1 MYKLYRFFTF
11 IIYPLLKIYLIFRV
25 KKNKECP
32 KRFYEKLGFSKY
44 NGIKNVIWFHVASLG
59 EIKSIL
65 PFINYYSDT
74 SREDKILITSVT
86 LSSKEFFENEISAKN
101 IFHQFA
107 PLDSP
112 VIVRRFLNN
121 WKPRISIFID
131 SEIWPNLITEASET
145 SKMIL
150 LNARI
155 SKKSF
160 KKWKNLKLV
169 FFQLMKKFSKILCQ
183 NEETFNYLKYFELQ
197 NLLYI
202 GNVKL
207 INTNKESPKHITIHE
222 NVISWSAMSIHFE
235 EVDRIINVHKI
246 INNEKLFTTFLIPR
260 HLNKIDIIL
269 KKIKDQNINVQ
280 KISENSVIKK
290 FNGIILIDKYGIA
303 DDVFNFS
310 KIVFMGGSFIN
321 HGGQNPI
328 EPMKYG
334 CQILHGKYIHNFTE
348 IYNQYEKNGLSKMVL
363 DQNDLA
369 REILNLSKQEI
380 NKNASH
386 ANKKLGERI
395 FKETKNVLDEFILNE
410 N

>member
-1 MYKLYRFFTF
+1 MYKIYKFFTF
-11 IIYPLLKIYLIFRV
+11 IIYPLLKIYLIIRV

-44 NGIKNVIWFHVASLG
+44 NEIKNVIWFHVASLG

-65 PFINYYSDT
+65 PFIHYYSDIGK
-74 SREDKILITSVT
+74 DNILITSAT
-86 LSSKEFFENEISAKN
+86 LSSKEFFQNKISSKN

-112 VIVRRFLNN
+112 IIIQRFLNN
-121 WKPRISIFID
+121 WKPKVSIFID
-131 SEIWPNLITEASET
+131 SEIWPNLITEASKN

-160 KKWKNLKLV
+160 KKWKYLKFT
-169 FFQLMKKFSKILCQ
+169 FFNIMKNFSKILCQ
-183 NEETFNYLKYFELQ
+183 NEETLEYLKYFKLE
-197 NLLYI
+197 NLLYL
-202 GNVKL
+202 GNIKF
-207 INTNKESPKHITIHE
+207 INSKKENPKYISIHE
-222 NVISWSAMSIHFE
+222 NIISWSAMSVHFKE
-235 EVDRIINVHKI
+235 IDQIIDVHKK

-303 DDVFNFS
+303 DDIFNFS

-348 IYNQYEKNGLSKMVL
+348 IYNQFEKNGLSKMVL

-369 REILNLSKQEI
+369 KEILNLSKQKIDKNESNA
-380 NKNASH
+380 NKN
-386 ANKKLGERI
+386 LGERI